1 MEETNEQIM
10 ASVTEKWGT
19 THYIDKLPIP
29 KNGLV
34 DLDTLWDNQFLLY
47 GDGKT
52 YYFRLTKKP
61 SAK

>member
-1 MEETNEQIM
+1 M